1 MTEVLTFTQE
11 ASLGFKIRRLR
22 VAQLLTQL
30 ELADM
35 AGISQEDVDLLEHNL
50 PVTLDTKRKLLKI
63 LWARKAHNW

>member
-1 MTEVLTFTQE
+1 MTEVQTLTQE

-30 ELADM
+30 ELAGM
-35 AGISQEDVDLLEHNL
+35 AGISQEDVDLLERNL
-50 PVTLDTKRKLLKI
+50 PVPLDTKRKLLKM

>member
-1 MTEVLTFTQE
+1 MTEVLTFTPE
-11 ASLGFKIRRLR
+11 VSLGFKARRLR

-35 AGISQEDVDLLEHNL
+35 AGISQEGVDLLERNL

-63 LWARKAHNW
+63 LWARKAHSW